1 MLPGMPI
8 DDEHTR
14 LSDGSEEPTLLVN
27 SEQATVLSPLSQ
39 SGRGPASAVV
49 LTEGQ
54 AFGHYRIVRMLGRGG
69 MGEVYEAEH
78 QENGRRVALK
88 LLRSRIG
95 SGEDRERFLREGQL
109 AASISDPHTV
119 YVFGS
124 EEIEGLPVIAMQ
136 LVPGGTLKDRVAA
149 HGPMPVVEA
158 VSAILDII
166 SGLDAAAAGGI
177 LHRDIKPSNCFV
189 DADGNVKVG
198 DFGLSI
204 PSSGRSAEG
213 TFMGTPQFASP
224 EQLRGD
230 ALDVRSDIY
239 AVGATLHYLLTG
251 AAPFEGTDFTTLIDR
266 VKHAPPPLAHKVRS
280 GIPAALGTLI
290 TRCLAKDAGDR
301 PASYLELAAALK
313 PFSTT
318 GQPARLDVRV
328 LAGAIDLL
336 IISVP
341 AGVLDAAFGVA
352 QVQRGNTSADLD
364 PWSVVFAVLY
374 FMGCE
379 GAWGATPGKRLLGLR
394 VVSRTGTLTWGQ
406 AAARAVI
413 YNGPTLVMQVPL
425 LVFGASAVLEY
436 LVTHPFVAAAG
447 GLAQVVLT
455 LLLFSTVR
463 RKNGYAA
470 VHDLVTGSRVVKRT
484 ARELRRRDAGQGEVP
499 LTADTGADARRLGP
513 FTVRGVLGTVEH
525 GRLLDGVDAVLR
537 RPVWLVEWDD
547 GGPEVP
553 RARRDVDRV
562 GRLHWLAGRRAP
574 GDNWDAFE
582 APQGLPFSRAALDA
596 RWPQVHGW
604 LNDLAAELDTSD
616 RDGTMPTLGTD
627 RVWIRPDG
635 RAVLLDWPAPD
646 AAAGGEPL
654 TPQQL
659 LAQVGRSALAS
670 GHAASMPASAVAM
683 LDRWQKKRQMSM
695 AELTGDLAL
704 VTTAARV
711 VTRTKRAGPLLLA
724 ASPVL
729 LMMLA
734 AVIAISQNDAVPH
747 DRFITTELLE
757 DLADDTDPARRQAGA
772 VYLAGTYRSELVAAD
787 APWRVDDD
795 DDEDLARMRALAAE
809 AAAMTPT
816 PQQVA
821 DANAVLA
828 ASLTRL
834 EARAGDQDNSTVIF
848 IALLLVGAG
857 MSLSGSLVS
866 VMARPSGLVMSS
878 LGFAVVTTDGRE
890 VSRARAVVRLLVAWS
905 PLLIYGAFLWWP
917 ATRSAVAT
925 VSIAALAAAPVAA
938 GFVWTALRP
947 ARGPHDLMV
956 GTSVGTR

>member
-1 MLPGMPI
+1 MLSGMPI
-8 DDEHTR
+8 DDDHTR

-39 SGRGPASAVV
+39 SGRGPVSAVV

-54 AFGHYRIVRMLGRGG
+54 AFGPYRVVRMLGRGG

-124 EEIEGLPVIAMQ
+124 EEIDGLPVIAMQ

-149 HGPMPVVEA
+149 HGPMPVIEA

-166 SGLDAAAAGGI
+166 SGLDAAAAAGI

-189 DADGNVKVG
+189 DADGSVKVG

-213 TFMGTPQFASP
+213 SFMGTPQFASP
-224 EQLRGD
+224 EQLRGE

-266 VKHAPPPLAHKVRS
+266 VKHAPPPQAHKVRS
-280 GIPAALGTLI
+280 GIPAALGALI
-290 TRCLAKDAGDR
+290 SRCLAKDAAGR

-313 PFSTT
+313 PFSTA

-341 AGVLDAAFGVA
+341 AGLLDAAFGFT
-352 QVQRGNTSADLD
+352 QMQRGNTSADLD
-364 PWSVVFAVLY
+364 PWSVVLAVLY
-374 FMGCE
+374 FIGFE

-394 VVSRTGTLTWGQ
+394 VVSRSGTLTWGQ
-406 AAARAVI
+406 AAGRAAI
-413 YNGPTLVMQVPL
+413 YNGPTLVMQLPL
-425 LVFGASAVLEY
+425 LVFGAEAVLEY
-436 LVTHPFVAAAG
+436 LVTHPFVAAFG
-447 GLAQVVLT
+447 GLSQILLT

-463 RKNGYAA
+463 RTNGYAA
-470 VHDLVTGSRVVKRT
+470 VHDLVTGSRVVRRT
-484 ARELRRRDAGQGEVP
+484 ARELRRRDAGQGDVP
-499 LTADTGADARRLGP
+499 LTADAGADARRLGP

-525 GRLLDGVDAVLR
+525 GRLLDGVDSVLR
-537 RPVWLVEWDD
+537 RPVWLVEWED

-582 APQGLPFSRAALDA
+582 APQGLPFSRAALEA

-604 LNDLAAELDTSD
+604 LNDLAAELQLAEREGS
-616 RDGTMPTLGTD
+616 MPALGTD

-646 AAAGGEPL
+646 AVADGEAL

-659 LAQVGRSALAS
+659 LARVGQSAQAH

-683 LDRWQKKRQMSM
+683 IDRWQKKRQMSI
-695 AELTGDLAL
+695 AELAGDLAF
-704 VTTAARV
+704 VTTAARA
-711 VTRTKRAGPLLLA
+711 VTRAKRAGPLLLA
-724 ASPVL
+724 ASPVF
-729 LMMLA
+729 LMMFA
-734 AVIAISQNDAVPH
+734 SIIAISQNEVVPH
-747 DRFITTELLE
+747 DRFITSKLLE
-757 DLADDTDPARRQAGA
+757 DLVDEKDPARRQATM

-787 APWRVDDD
+787 APWRADDD
-795 DDEDLARMRALAAE
+795 DDKDLARMRVLADE

-816 PQQVA
+816 SQQMA
-821 DANAVLA
+821 DARTALS
-828 ASLTRL
+828 ASVTRL
-834 EARAGDQDNSTVIF
+834 EERAGDQENSTTIF

-866 VMARPSGLVMSS
+866 VLVRPSGLVLSS
-878 LGFAVVTTDGRE
+878 LGFAVVTRDGRE
-890 VSRARAVVRLLVAWS
+890 VGRVRAVGRLLVAWS
-905 PLLIYGAFLWWP
+905 PLLVYGAFLWWP
-917 ATRSAVAT
+917 VTRSAVTSVT
-925 VSIAALAAAPVAA
+925 VAALAAAPVAA

-947 ARGPHDLMV
+947 TRGPHDLIV